1 MALTWINALSFTV
14 AACFG
19 YLRNLWIAVLTAFR
33 AIAILAPLKSQ
44 LLITFRT
51 QKIALWATI
60 ILGVSAG
67 GVARFFLDSAL
78 ILFPNWPVSEK
89 EKNIYRQVYFNL
101 RIQIPIILVIILSI
115 VIIMALSYNHRNTVL
130 TEVSNHQ

>member
-60 ILGVSAG
+60 ILGVCG
-67 GVARFFLDSAL
+67 GVSNFLFSFAL